1 MRAVFMGT
9 PEFAVPTLRL
19 LAEHH
24 DVSSVITQPDRP
36 SGRGNKLT
44 APPVKTCALELGL
57 PVYQPER
64 IKAAEATEHLK
75 AKAPDVI
82 VVVGYG
88 QIIPQRIID
97 LPEHGCVNV
106 HSSLLPKWRGAAPMN
121 WAIVNGDIIGGVTTM
136 LIEKRLDA
144 GDILLQREAPIS
156 PGEGASDFAARLAP
170 IGADLLIE
178 TLSALASGSVE
189 PRSQDES
196 EATYAPIIKRE
207 DGRIDWTQSSPEI
220 YNRLRGF
227 DPWPGVFS
235 TFRGKRI
242 QIRAARPISQPVS
255 GVGQPGRLTF
265 DGRSLFAECGSG
277 RLELVEVQIEGKQRL
292 AAADFAR
299 GHRIHDSEILG
310 A

>member
-1 MRAVFMGT
+1 MGT

-44 APPVKTCALELGL
+44 APPVKNCAQELGL

-64 IKAAEATEHLK
+64 IKAAEVTEHLR
-75 AKAPDVI
+75 ANRPDVI

-97 LPEHGCVNV
+97 LPRYGCVNV

-121 WAIVNGDIIGGVTTM
+121 WAIVTGDTVGGVTTM

-144 GDILLQREAPIS
+144 GDILLQREVAIGA
-156 PGEGASDFAARLAP
+156 GESASKFASRLAP
-170 IGADLLIE
+170 LGADLLIE
-178 TLSALASGSVE
+178 TLRALASTGIE
-189 PRSQDES
+189 PRPQDEH

-207 DGRIDWTQSSPEI
+207 DGRIDWTQSSHEI

-242 QIRAARPISQPVS
+242 QIRAAKPV
-255 GVGQPGRLTF
+255 GGEGEAGRLTF
-265 DGRSLFAECGSG
+265 DGGALFAACGGG
-277 RLELVEVQIEGKQRL
+277 RLELLEVQIEGKQRV

-299 GHRIHDSEILG
+299 GHGITDSEILG
-310 A
+310 T

>member
-9 PEFAVPTLRL
+9 PEFAVPTLRV

-36 SGRGNKLT
+36 AGRGNKLT
-44 APPVKTCALELGL
+44 APPVKNCALELGL

-75 AKAPDVI
+75 AKSPDVI

-88 QIIPQRIID
+88 QIIPQRIIA

-121 WAIVNGDIIGGVTTM
+121 WAIVNGDTIGGVTTM

-144 GDILLQREAPIS
+144 GDILLQREAAIGA
-156 PGEGASDFAARLAP
+156 GEGASDFASRLAP

-178 TLSALASGSVE
+178 TLSALASRSIE
-189 PRSQDES
+189 PRSQDET

-207 DGRIDWTQSSPEI
+207 DGRIDWTQSAHEI

-242 QIRAARPISQPVS
+242 QIRAAKPISQPVS
-255 GVGQPGRLTF
+255 DVGQPGRLTF
-265 DGRSLFAECGSG
+265 DDDSLFAECGTG
-277 RLELVEVQIEGKQRL
+277 RLELVEVQLEGKQRI

-310 A
+310 T